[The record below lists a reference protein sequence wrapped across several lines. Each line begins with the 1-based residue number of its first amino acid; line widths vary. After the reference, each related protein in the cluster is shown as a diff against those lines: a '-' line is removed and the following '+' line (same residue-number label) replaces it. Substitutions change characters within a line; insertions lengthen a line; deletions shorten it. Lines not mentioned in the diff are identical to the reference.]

1 MLLNFM
7 TGKYKSYLGK
17 LKQEESKI
25 KNNQK

>member
-17 LKQEESKI
+17 LKQEEAKF
-25 KNNQK
+25 KNTQK